1 MKKVI
6 SERQGVIKGFEV
18 VNGRMNLT
26 MNLKILTSVRSYE
39 TGELYDEE
47 FIIPYTGDIATAN
60 KLLNEPYSG
69 RVSITIETEFEEE

>member
-18 VNGRMNLT
+18 VNGT

-47 FIIPYTGDIATAN
+47 FIIPYTGDMATAN
-60 KLLNEPYSG
+60 KLLHEHG
-69 RVSITIETEFEEE
+69 ARRVSITIETEFEEE

>member
-18 VNGRMNLT
+18 VNGTLNLQ
-26 MNLKILTSVRSYE
+26 ILTSVRSYE

-69 RVSITIETEFEEE
+69 KVSITIETEFKEE

>member
-18 VNGRMNLT
+18 VNGT
-26 MNLKILTSVRSYE
+26 MNLQILTSVRSYE

-47 FIIPYTGDIATAN
+47 FIIPYTGDIATAK

-69 RVSITIETEFEEE
+69 RVSITVETEFEEE

>member
-6 SERQGVIKGFEV
+6 SEGQGVIKGFEV
-18 VNGRMNLT
+18 VNGT

-47 FIIPYTGDIATAN
+47 FIIPYTGDISTAN

-69 RVSITIETEFEEE
+69 RVSITVETEFEEE

>member
-6 SERQGVIKGFEV
+6 SERQGVIKGIKV
-18 VNGRMNLT
+18 VNGT
-26 MNLKILTSVRSYE
+26 MNLQILTSVRSYE

-60 KLLNEPYSG
+60 KLLNERCKG
-69 RVSITIETEFEEE
+69 IVKIIIETEFEEE